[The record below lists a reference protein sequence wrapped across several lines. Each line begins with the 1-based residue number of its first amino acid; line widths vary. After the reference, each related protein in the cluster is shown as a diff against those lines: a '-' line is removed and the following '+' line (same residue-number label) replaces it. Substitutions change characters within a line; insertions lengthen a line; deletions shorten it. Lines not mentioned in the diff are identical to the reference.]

1 VLWVL
6 NLPPNIEEIVMRA
19 LTSNEITAVS
29 GGHPAAV
36 WVLNTVVGGMVFEV
50 VKAAYD
56 EISNIERKTSTGGN
70 MQRGR

>member
-1 VLWVL
+1 
-6 NLPPNIEEIVMRA
+6 
-19 LTSNEITAVS
+19 
-29 GGHPAAV
+29 
-36 WVLNTVVGGMVFEV
+36 MVFEV